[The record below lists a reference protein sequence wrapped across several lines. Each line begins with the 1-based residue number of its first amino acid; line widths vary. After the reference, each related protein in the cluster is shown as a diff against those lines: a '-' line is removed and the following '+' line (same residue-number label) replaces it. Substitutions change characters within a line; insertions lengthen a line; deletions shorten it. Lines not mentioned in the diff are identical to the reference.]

1 MTLPPISYFID
12 KLFFNPLLWLLGFK
26 KSIKKFRIVK
36 NCKKFS
42 EKSGQ
47 TELTEQ
53 VAGGRL

>member
-42 EKSGQ
+42 VSV
-47 TELTEQ
+47 TIFEQ
-53 VAGGRL
+53 K